1 MTFITRKKIGNKL
14 FGSMSN
20 LNTSDPIQIVTTP
33 EYRTNGEEFI
43 LVKDVPNSKIILDQ
57 SNTEHIVI
65 KALTKVLIV
74 PFMGLIDEQYD
85 EILIDRGAAVEFF
98 RVDGNWYILSSDGL
112 KFE

>member
-57 SNTEHIVI
+57 TSTEHIVI

-112 KFE
+112 KLE

>member
-1 MTFITRKKIGNKL
+1 MTFITRTKIGNKL

-20 LNTSDPIQIVTTP
+20 LNTSNPIKTVTTQ
-33 EYRTNGEEFI
+33 EHRTNGEEFI
-43 LVKDVPNSKIILDQ
+43 LVKGVDNCKIILDQ

-85 EILIDRGAAVEFF
+85 EIFIDKGACVELF
-98 RVDGNWYILSSDGL
+98 RVDGNWLIISSDGL
-112 KFE
+112 KL

>member
-1 MTFITRKKIGNKL
+1 MTFITRTKIGNKL

-20 LNTSDPIQIVTTP
+20 LNTSNPIQTVTTQ
-33 EYRTNGEEFI
+33 EHRTSGEEFI
-43 LVKDVPNSKIILDQ
+43 LVIGVDNCKIILDQ

-85 EILIDRGAAVEFF
+85 EIFIDRGACVELF
-98 RVDGNWYILSSDGL
+98 RVDGNWLIISSDGL
-112 KFE
+112 KL